1 MSLHLT
7 DHAVD
12 RYRERW
18 RPHLT
23 REAAAAELEAL
34 AEHAGPTKRLTLT
47 RDARVWVAVTPAGER
62 IAMAVREGVCITV
75 LAADAGETGL
85 VDHTPDADLLAES
98 EATRAA
104 CLAMLAPEGKAEHAA
119 REARNTEALARQHKH
134 AERTLELHRTGQAVD
149 PKHLKRAR
157 RLLGYGRQ
165 G

>member
-1 MSLHLT
+1 MTLHLT

-23 REAAAAELEAL
+23 REAAWAELEAL

-47 RDARVWVAVTPAGER
+47 RDARVWVAVTAAGER

-85 VDHTPDADLLAES
+85 VDHSPDADLLAES

-104 CLAMLAPEGKAEHAA
+104 CLAMLAPEGKAQHEA
-119 REARNTEALARQHKH
+119 REARNAEVVERQRQE
-134 AERTLELHRTGQAVD
+134 AERILEQHRAGVAVQ
-149 PKHLKRAR
+149 PGMLRRAR

-165 G
+165 A